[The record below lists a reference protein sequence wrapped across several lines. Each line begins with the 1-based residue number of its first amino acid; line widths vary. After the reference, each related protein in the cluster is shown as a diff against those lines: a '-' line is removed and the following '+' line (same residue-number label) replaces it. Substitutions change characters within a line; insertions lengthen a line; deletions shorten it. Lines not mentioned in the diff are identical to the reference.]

1 MNIAIEKDTER
12 LSELAES
19 ITDANDAEL
28 LDLKIGVTKR
38 GRNINLVI
46 DSVGGVSI
54 QTCAKISR
62 GLEYKLMEEE
72 YADGKFKIEV
82 SSPGVDRPLSE
93 EGDFRRKTGRMI
105 TLWHTDSVIDSPLEG
120 VIKLVSNGVL
130 SIETSKE
137 TVNINME
144 NVDKAKLL
152 VAIR

>member
-28 LDLKIGVTKR
+28 LELKIGVTKR

-46 DSVGGVSI
+46 DSVGGVTI

-93 EGDFRRKTGRMI
+93 EGDFRRKTGKMI

-130 SIETSKE
+130 SIETTKE

>member
-1 MNIAIEKDTER
+1 MSIAIEKDTER

-137 TVNINME
+137 TVNINMK

-152 VAIR
+152 IAIR

>member
-28 LDLKIGVTKR
+28 LELKIGVTKR

-46 DSVGGVSI
+46 DSVGGVTI

-93 EGDFRRKTGRMI
+93 EGDFRRKTGKMI

>member
-1 MNIAIEKDTER
+1 MNVAIEKDIER

-28 LDLKIGVTKR
+28 LYLKIGVTKR

-46 DSVGGVSI
+46 DSVGGVTI

-93 EGDFRRKTGRMI
+93 EGDFRRKTGKMI

-152 VAIR
+152 IAIR

>member
-28 LDLKIGVTKR
+28 LELKIGVTKR

-46 DSVGGVSI
+46 DSVGGVTI

-82 SSPGVDRPLSE
+82 SGSL
-93 EGDFRRKTGRMI
+93 
-105 TLWHTDSVIDSPLEG
+105 
-120 VIKLVSNGVL
+120 
-130 SIETSKE
+130 
-137 TVNINME
+137 
-144 NVDKAKLL
+144 
-152 VAIR
+152 

>member
-1 MNIAIEKDTER
+1 MNIGIEKDIER
-12 LSELAES
+12 LSGIAEN
-19 ITDANDAEL
+19 IADANEAEL
-28 LDLKIGVTKR
+28 LELKIGVTKR
-38 GRNINLVI
+38 GRNINLII

-54 QTCAKISR
+54 QTCAKISK
-62 GLEYKLMEEE
+62 GLEYKLIEEE

-82 SSPGVDRPLSE
+82 SSPGVDRPLSD

-105 TLWHTDSVIDSPLEG
+105 TLWHTDSDIHSPVEG

-130 SIETSKE
+130 SIETSRE

-144 NVDKAKLL
+144 NVDNAKLL

>member
-137 TVNINME
+137 TVNINMK

-152 VAIR
+152 IAIR

>member
-28 LDLKIGVTKR
+28 LELKIGVTKR

-46 DSVGGVSI
+46 DSVGGVTI

-93 EGDFRRKTGRMI
+93 EGDFRRKTGKKI
-105 TLWHTDSVIDSPLEG
+105 TLWHTDGVIDSPLEG